1 MCRRINNG
9 LSHIMVWSNKG
20 NHGKCMICGAGN
32 SKLCNTYVIAFL
44 WLSLLRFLRLYIE
57 RMLTYAVY
65 ITQVYWWAVALSII
79 GFIALMIVF
88 VKCCAVHTPSSNPK
102 KKVARKLSQT
112 LTLRRRQAGGGGR
125 HRPEQ
130 RVSLFLQKAFTNHTP
145 YFGHVI
151 QLVWIPAII
160 SQDSFMC

>member
-1 MCRRINNG
+1 
-9 LSHIMVWSNKG
+9 
-20 NHGKCMICGAGN
+20 
-32 SKLCNTYVIAFL
+32 
-44 WLSLLRFLRLYIE
+44 
-57 RMLTYAVY
+57 MLTYAVY

-125 HRPEQ
+125 QRPEQ
-130 RVSLFLQKAFTNHTP
+130 RVSLFSQKAFFYTNHTP

-151 QLVWIPAII
+151 QLV
-160 SQDSFMC
+160 